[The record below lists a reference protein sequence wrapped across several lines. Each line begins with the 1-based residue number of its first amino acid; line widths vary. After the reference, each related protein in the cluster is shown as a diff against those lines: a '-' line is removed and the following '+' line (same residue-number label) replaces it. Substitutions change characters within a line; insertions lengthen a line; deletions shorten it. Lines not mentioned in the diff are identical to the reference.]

1 MTGSGKRISASDKYN
16 KGGAI
21 MRRTLLAATAFFA
34 FSTASHAAENVKIGV
49 VYPLTGPYAV
59 AGEDCKRG
67 MELASEQINAAGGIK
82 SMHGAKNELIF
93 GDSQYKPINAAIEA
107 ESLITQEKVIMEI
120 GRAHV

>member
-1 MTGSGKRISASDKYN
+1 MPTFSNTGKLPCMGSRPTWRRMTGSGKRISASDKYN
-16 KGGAI
+16 TGGAI

-67 MELASEQINAAGGIK
+67 MELAREQINDAGVIQ
-82 SMHGAKNELIF
+82 SMHGAKN
-93 GDSQYKPINAAIEA
+93 
-107 ESLITQEKVIMEI
+107 
-120 GRAHV
+120 